1 MIRNRKTPSRAMRE
15 ELFLRAGGRCE
26 RCSCEIAVETFH
38 VAHLRAHK
46 NGGALVIENLGA
58 WCGPCNLT
66 NGATDVTDTRVVPRD
81 WQWRALE
88 RIVERIRRSQVA
100 TVAAAPG
107 AGKTVFAGLVF
118 EALRASGNVDR
129 MVVFAPRRTLVQQ
142 WHESLLRSRHV
153 ELHPGGEVERR
164 GQDGVVVTYQSLNVQ
179 TVGVHAKQADL
190 ERTLFVLDEVH
201 HVGEPTETGVRPAWA
216 RHVSELIGDVEKEI
230 HVAGVLNLSGTL
242 WRSKR
247 SERISTVRYAQD
259 NERKLVSDVDF
270 EITAV
275 ELIRD
280 GHLRPVDLFRRGATV
295 ELVNLA
301 EAQRIVSRIADLDQ
315 NGAGRAAIRGLPA
328 DEAWRENF
336 VEAVLE
342 RLELRH
348 RDLGHGPAKALI
360 VARSQDDARMFQET
374 ADRLMRARGLRP
386 IAELAIS
393 SELDAHQVL
402 ERFRRHDRPG
412 VLCTVDMAGEGYDCP
427 EITVVGF
434 ATNKLTPLYV
444 RQVVARAQRV
454 TAYERE
460 KIGHPIPAAV
470 IIPDVP
476 ELVDVMSSILEPM
489 RHELRDPVEENDDRA
504 EMTDGQQQLSGM
516 ETLGLPKFMLDA
528 VSTHVEGEARVT
540 GEAGGDVAMDL
551 VRLVEPEAV
560 KVGLPESD
568 APRIVIAVRTALT
581 TRQEERPFD
590 RLPDDQAEL
599 ATALADP
606 PAPRPAS
613 PATHE
618 PTVEP
623 LSIERI
629 ATELQNELAR
639 LGRWWHLNGDA
650 PVANFNAEINR
661 AGNIA
666 PGQRPG
672 ADVEQLQAAAAFARR
687 AIARYCKVK
696 GLKRPRMGGS

>member
-1 MIRNRKTPSRAMRE
+1 MS
-15 ELFLRAGGRCE
+15 
-26 RCSCEIAVETFH
+26 
-38 VAHLRAHK
+38 HLRAHRQ
-46 NGGALVIENLGA
+46 GGPLVLENLGA
-58 WCGPCNLT
+58 WCAACNLT
-66 NGATDVTDTRVVPRD
+66 TGAADVADTRVVPRE

-88 RIVERIRRSQVA
+88 RIVERIRRTQVA

-118 EALRASGNVDR
+118 EALCAIGYVDR
-129 MVVFAPRRTLVQQ
+129 MVVLAPRRTLVQQ
-142 WHESLLRSRHV
+142 WHDSLLRCRHV

-164 GQDGVVVTYQSLNVQ
+164 GQHGVVVTYQSLGVD
-179 TVGVHAKQADL
+179 TVDVHARQAEL
-190 ERTLFVLDEVH
+190 QRTLFVLDEVH
-201 HVGEPTETGVRPAWA
+201 HVGEPTETGMRPAWA
-216 RHVSELIGDVEKEI
+216 RHITELIGDVEEEGI
-230 HVAGVLNLSGTL
+230 HVAGILNLSGTL

-247 SERISTVRYAQD
+247 SERISTVRYSQD
-259 NERKLVSDVDF
+259 DEQRLVSDVDF

-280 GHLRPVDLFRRGATV
+280 GHLRPVDLFRRSATV

-301 EAQRIVSRIADLDQ
+301 EAQRIVSRVADLDQ
-315 NGAGRAAIRGLPA
+315 NAAGRAAIRGLPG
-328 DEAWRENF
+328 DPTWRENF

-360 VARSQDDARMFQET
+360 VARSQADARMFQDT
-374 ADRLMRARGLRP
+374 ADRLMRQRGLRP

-393 SELDAHQVL
+393 SEIDAQQVL

-434 ATNKLTPLYV
+434 ASNKLTPLYV

-454 TAYERE
+454 TDYERE

-476 ELVDVMSSILEPM
+476 ELVEVMSSILEPM
-489 RHELRDPVEENDDRA
+489 RHELRDPIEEHDEHQDAMEVQR
-504 EMTDGQQQLSGM
+504 QLIGM
-516 ETLGLPKFMLDA
+516 ETLGVPKFMLDA
-528 VSTHVEGEARVT
+528 VNAHVEGDARVT
-540 GEAGGDVAMDL
+540 GEAGGDVAMEL

-568 APRIVIAVRTALT
+568 APRMVIAVRTALT
-581 TRQEERPFD
+581 GRREARPFD
-590 RLPDDQAEL
+590 RLPEDQAEL

-606 PAPRPAS
+606 DVAVAPPAPARA
-613 PATHE
+613 

-623 LSIERI
+623 LSIERM
-629 ATELQNELAR
+629 ATELQDELAR
-639 LGRWWHLNGDA
+639 LGRWWHINGDT
-650 PVANFNAEINR
+650 PVANFNAEVNR
-661 AGNIA
+661 AGNVG
-666 PGQRPG
+666 PGGRPS
-672 ADVEQLQAAAAFARR
+672 ADVEQLRRSAEYARR
-687 AIARYCKVK
+687 VVARYCKAK
-696 GLKRPRMGGS
+696 GLKRPRAGGG